1 MENQPLV
8 SICCIT
14 YNHELYIRE
23 AIDSFL
29 MQETNF
35 DFEIVISDDCSTDRT
50 AQIISEYVKKAPNRF
65 NFQTSKHNIGSENNF
80 KKTLSLC
87 KGKYIAICD
96 GDDYWTDRN
105 KLQKQVDFL
114 EQNKE
119 FVLNCH
125 RTLFYYQKNDSFE
138 EKDEHL
144 FNKTNN
150 LIITIDNLFNPFIIP
165 TNSIVFKKDVIE
177 FKKLSTKKNVKDI
190 FLFSMLL
197 DKGNGICFQDNM
209 SVYRVHESGIWS
221 MQSEEK
227 KLTENA
233 YTALSLH
240 QYFKRKHNSIILL
253 SLYSLKNLINVT
265 ENNKIKK
272 KWAVKLLLYHLN
284 ELKRIE
290 KIELLKLIIYGK
302 YKKILF

>member
-1 MENQPLV
+1 MDNQPLV

-14 YNHELYIRE
+14 YNHELYIKE

-50 AQIISEYVKKAPNRF
+50 AQIISEYVIKAPNRF

-96 GDDYWTDRN
+96 GDDYWTDKK

-119 FVLNCH
+119 FVLVCH
-125 RTLFYYQKNDSFE
+125 RTLFYYQKSNSFE
-138 EKDEHL
+138 EKNQHFFAETD
-144 FNKTNN
+144 N
-150 LIITIDNLFNPFIIP
+150 LIITMDNLFNPFLMK
-165 TNSIVFKKDVIE
+165 TNSIVFKKEGID
-177 FKKLSTKKNVKDI
+177 FKKFSTQKYVKDI
-190 FLFSMLL
+190 FLFSLIL
-197 DKGNGICFQDNM
+197 DKGDGICFQNNM
-209 SVYRVHESGIWS
+209 SVYRVHENGVWS

-227 KLTENA
+227 NLTENA
-233 YTALSLH
+233 YTALYLH
-240 QYFKRKHNSIILL
+240 QYFKRKHNSIIRF
-253 SLYSLKNLINVT
+253 SLYSLKHLISVT
-265 ENNKIKK
+265 NDYKVKK
-272 KWAVKLLLYHLN
+272 KWAIKLLLYHLN
-284 ELKRIE
+284 ELKRTE
-290 KIELLKLIIYGK
+290 KIELLKLIAFGK
-302 YKKILF
+302 HKKTLL